1 MLRPWCAFALILAG
15 CARGEES
22 KPAKVVTQPAA
33 VKITVE
39 APKVISTGEDLRAL
53 RISSPMAPDLRAA
66 DTVCVIYRNE
76 AMKTAQLVC
85 PEGVPDLS
93 HLSAED

>member
-1 MLRPWCAFALILAG
+1 MTRSLVVLLCLVACTPREEIQPSRP
-15 CARGEES
+15 
-22 KPAKVVTQPAA
+22 QPVA

-39 APKVISTGEDLRAL
+39 PAKVISDGEDLRAL
-53 RISSPMAPDLRAA
+53 RIASPLAPDHREL
-66 DTVCVIYRNE
+66 DVVCVIYRNE

-93 HLSAED
+93 HLSED